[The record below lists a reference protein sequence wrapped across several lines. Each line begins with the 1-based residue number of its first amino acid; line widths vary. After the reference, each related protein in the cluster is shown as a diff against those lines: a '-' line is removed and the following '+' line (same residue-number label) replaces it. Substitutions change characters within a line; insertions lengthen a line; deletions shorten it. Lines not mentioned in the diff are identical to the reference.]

1 MASRRGGMGLG
12 ALVGIA
18 VAGLAA
24 GCASQGGEG
33 GDPGARPLPA
43 GQTCQTI
50 RAELNRMDSR
60 GVPAKV
66 EAVKSGR
73 KVSPQDKADADRY
86 NQLLDWYLGGRCHV

>member
-1 MASRRGGMGLG
+1 
-12 ALVGIA
+12 
-18 VAGLAA
+18 
-24 GCASQGGEG
+24 
-33 GDPGARPLPA
+33 
-43 GQTCQTI
+43 
-50 RAELNRMDSR
+50 MDSR